1 MTPVSCWCIK
11 PPTSSV
17 SEPKDRPWNRYSRPT
32 PTWPGCWRHSS
43 SSYSCSPGLA
53 FFYGGMVGS
62 KNVLNIMSM
71 VMSTL
76 AITAVLYVVI
86 GYGLVSGPSV
96 GGWVS
101 SATPPISSVS
111 PTG

>member
-1 MTPVSCWCIK
+1 M
-11 PPTSSV
+11 
-17 SEPKDRPWNRYSRPT
+17 EPILAANADLAWMLAAFVFVLLMFP
-32 PTWPGCWRHSS
+32 
-43 SSYSCSPGLA
+43 PGLA

-101 SATPPISSVS
+101 SATPPPISSVS